1 MNNLPGQE
9 SASRLRKLQQTI
21 TDANADACI
30 ITSPV
35 NQFWLC
41 GFIFDGYMMLFP
53 GGDLVLFVKRPAD
66 IKDERVIQIR
76 KPEQIPDMLRVADL
90 PLPKRVLIE
99 SDLLSYSSASR
110 LQAALGMPEVINVS
124 GEIRRL
130 RSVKSEYELNQIG
143 ESARIHTKVYK
154 LIPSLYRKGMTDL
167 ELQIEIEREMRL
179 HGSVGIFRSFGE
191 NMDIFMG
198 SMLAGDNAQAASPF
212 DYALG
217 GAGISPLLPLGAN
230 GVKLLQGMTL
240 MVDMAGNYRPW
251 MDDMSRTFVIEQAPD
266 IAWEAHQLSIDIIQA
281 IEKTTKAGTPCADLY
296 LLAEEMVQEKGM
308 QRYFMGT
315 SQQAKFIGHGVG
327 LEINEP
333 PVLTPRSKEILE
345 TGMAIAVEPKFVLPG
360 IGPVGIE
367 NTYIVHEKGLEKIT
381 LCEEEMIVLS

>member
-1 MNNLPGQE
+1 MNNLLKTE
-9 SASRLRKLQQTI
+9 SDTRLRKLQQTI

-130 RSVKSEYELNQIG
+130 RSVKSEFELNQIG

>member
-21 TDANADACI
+21 TNANADACI

-53 GGDLVLFVKRPAD
+53 EGDPLLFVKRPAG
-66 IKDERVIQIR
+66 ITDERVKQIR
-76 KPEQIPDMLRVADL
+76 KPEQIPDMLRDADL

-99 SDLLSYSSASR
+99 SDLLTYSSALR
-110 LQAALGMPEVINVS
+110 LQAALEMPEVINVS
-124 GEIRRL
+124 GEMRRL
-130 RSVKSEYELNQIG
+130 RSVKSEYELNHIR
-143 ESARIHTKVYK
+143 ESALIHTKVYE
-154 LIPSLYRKGMTDL
+154 LIPSLYRRGMTDL

-230 GVKLLQGMTL
+230 GTKLQPGMTL

-251 MDDMSRTFVIEQAPD
+251 MDDMSRTYAIEEAPD
-266 IAWEAHQLSIDIIQA
+266 LAREAHQLSIDIIQA

-296 LLAEEMVQEKGM
+296 LLAEKMVQAKGM

-345 TGMAIAVEPKFVLPG
+345 SGMAIAVEPKFVLPG

-367 NTYIVHEKGLEKIT
+367 NTYIVHENGLEKIT
-381 LCEEEMIVLS
+381 LCEESLMLLS

>member
-1 MNNLPGQE
+1 MNNLLKKE
-9 SASRLRKLQQTI
+9 TDTRLRKLQQTI
-21 TDANADACI
+21 SDANADACI
-30 ITSPV
+30 ITSSV

-41 GFIFDGYMMLFP
+41 GYIFDGYMLLFP
-53 GGDLVLFVKRPAD
+53 EGDPVLFVKRPAG
-66 IKDERVIQIR
+66 ITDERVIQIR
-76 KPEQIPDMLRVADL
+76 KPEQIPDMLRDADL

-99 SDLLSYSSASR
+99 SDLLSYSSVMR
-110 LQAALGMPEVINVS
+110 LQAALEMPEVINVS

-130 RSVKSEYELNQIG
+130 RSVKSEYELNQIR
-143 ESARIHTKVYK
+143 ESARIHTKVYE
-154 LIPSLYRKGMTDL
+154 LIPSLYRRGMTDL

-198 SMLAGDNAQAASPF
+198 SMLAGDNAQAVSPF

-217 GAGISPLLPLGAN
+217 GAGTSPLLPLGAN
-230 GVKLLQGMTL
+230 GTKMLPGMTL

-251 MDDMSRTFVIEQAPD
+251 MDDMSRTFAIGEAPD
-266 IAWEAHQLSIDIIQA
+266 IALKTHQLSIDIVRA
-281 IEKTTKAGTPCADLY
+281 IEQSSRVGTPCANLY
-296 LLAEEMVQEKGM
+296 LMAEEMVKEKGM

-315 SQQAKFIGHGVG
+315 RQQAKFIGHGVG

-333 PVLTPRSKEILE
+333 PVLTPRSREILE
-345 TGMAIAVEPKFVLPG
+345 SGMAIALEPKFVLPG

-367 NTYIVHEKGLEKIT
+367 NSYIVHENGLEKIT
-381 LCEEEMIVLS
+381 LCEETLIVLS